1 MPQFDQMYYD
11 QKWSVWDTIRAFGR
25 TIRVYMITAGHRTT
39 EVITTSKR
47 RVNVISSA
55 KRRVKTI
62 TGV

>member
-25 TIRVYMITAGHRTT
+25 TIRVYMITTGHRTVD
-39 EVITTSKR
+39 VISSSER

-55 KRRVKTI
+55 KRRLKII